1 LLARLWREMIAANLW
16 LQEPFSVAI
25 CSRPDRP
32 GLWDLARDH
41 YGVACQLQEMTSS
54 AQVVRAVAEG
64 EALIGVVPGPVQDDT
79 DPWWPSLTASGGDK
93 GQPRVI
99 ARLPFVAAGNA
110 RGERPEALSI
120 ARLDPE
126 PTGNDRSLL
135 AVETTS
141 PISRARLADALRQ
154 AGLAPRA
161 AGLGHDPGARR
172 RTPEPVRGRRLRV
185 AAGPGAGQTDRGRA
199 DGHRGRL
206 HRPRAGDRRLR
217 HAGRPELDLPFAAR
231 IASMAPTP
239 RPGILDIA
247 AYVPGSHSIPGV
259 EIKAVLSANES
270 PLGAEPAAMAAFRA
284 TMPRQ
289 LHRYPDGSVDGA
301 ARGDRPRQ
309 YGLAPERLIV
319 LRQWLGRGAEP
330 DRCTPMPARATRCV
344 YSASTASWCT
354 RSPPRARRRPR

>member
-1 LLARLWREMIAANLW
+1 MNAPSPSLDELRREIDRIDDAIHDLVMRRAEAAQAVVRAKGNGPLFRPAREAQLLRRLVHRHQGRLPATVLARIWREMIAANLW
-16 LQEPFSVAI
+16 LQEPFAVAI

-64 EALIGVVPGPVQDDT
+64 EALIGVVPAPVQDDT

-154 AGLAPRA
+154 AGLAP
-161 AGLGHDPGARR
+161 
-172 RTPEPVRGRRLRV
+172 V
-185 AAGPGAGQTDRGRA
+185 
-199 DGHRGRL
+199 L
-206 HRPRAGDRRLR
+206 HVSA
-217 HAGRPELDLPFAAR
+217 
-231 IASMAPTP
+231 T
-239 RPGILDIA
+239 
-247 AYVPGSHSIPGV
+247 IPG
-259 EIKAVLSANES
+259 L
-270 PLGAEPAAMAAFRA
+270 
-284 TMPRQ
+284 
-289 LHRYPDGSVDGA
+289 DG
-301 ARGDRPRQ
+301 
-309 YGLAPERLIV
+309 ERLSLFEVEGFVSQQDPV
-319 LRQWLGRGAEP
+319 LVRLIEAAPMVIEGGTIARVLAIGAYA
-330 DRCTPMPARATRCV
+330 MPVAQN
-344 YSASTASWCT
+344 
-354 RSPPRARRRPR
+354 